1 MNVICNLVVVTYDI
15 GPSLSSF
22 VARVIKVIKEDTNV
36 KHQLNPMGSTL
47 EGEFDD
53 VLSLVSRIFHK
64 FSTDFERLGITLSI
78 DYRKSKIN
86 RMQGKVKAVEDKL

>member
-15 GPSLSSF
+15 GPSLSPF
-22 VARVIKVIKEDTNV
+22 VAEVIKVIKEDSKV

-47 EGEFDD
+47 EGDFDD
-53 VLSLVSRIFHK
+53 VMKLVGRIFHK
-64 FSTDFERLGITLSI
+64 FSKDFERLGITLHI

-86 RMQGKVKAVEDKL
+86 RMQGKIQAVEEKL